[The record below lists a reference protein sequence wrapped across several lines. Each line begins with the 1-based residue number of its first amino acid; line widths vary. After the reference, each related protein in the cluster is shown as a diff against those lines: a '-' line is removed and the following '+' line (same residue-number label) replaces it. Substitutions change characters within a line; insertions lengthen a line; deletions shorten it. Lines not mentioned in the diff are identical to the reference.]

1 MSRTCRAVFLH
12 VVIAAAGEPYVG
24 FDLRDFYHREGRL
37 LGVDTLKL
45 TLAES
50 AAILRQLAAGFDS
63 GAFRPPAVETCPL
76 AESPGAYARLHAGDV
91 KRKLVLVPGGSG
103 LPPALLDM
111 RAAEH

>member
-1 MSRTCRAVFLH
+1 VILDVVGGTLFEPCMKSLAHRGRH
-12 VVIAAAGEPYVG
+12 VVIAAAGEPHVG

-50 AAILRQLAAGFDS
+50 AAILRQMAPGFDP

-91 KRKLVLVPGGSG
+91 KRKLVLVP
-103 LPPALLDM
+103 
-111 RAAEH
+111 